1 MILGCDIFM
10 DSKNTTKSLTEQLE
24 AFFKLMPFD
33 YIFAAF
39 CTGFCFSSFATLI
52 TTEGNYTQLDYV
64 ANVNF
69 ELVLITAVFI
79 ACALIFT
86 SIFIKDKITIPASL
100 LVSSILFSSTLAYK
114 GCSINDSSTQNI
126 YMNIGIAF
134 VMFLVVSWV
143 CKDNKLNI
151 SAIKLPKHSSWFVAG
166 AGIILF
172 TVLISIAS
180 ISRYSGYMSHNFDFG
195 IFAQMFE
202 NMRTTGLA
210 DTTVERNVLMSHF
223 GVHFSPFY
231 YVLLPFY
238 AICPRPETLLV
249 LQALFVTAGAVPVV
263 LMCKHFKFSELVTG
277 LCCLMYLFYP
287 TLANGC
293 LYDFHENKFLTVLIM
308 WAMYFIVKEKW
319 VGIVIFCAL
328 ILTVKEDAAIYVMS
342 IALYMILTRKQY
354 YLGGAILAGA
364 VIYFSIATSVVAT
377 LGDGVMTNRLENYM
391 ANGESGFSAVIKT
404 CLSNFGYFIS
414 QVFVADKIMFMC
426 WMLIPV
432 AFAPFISKNKTLI
445 VLLIPMLVVDLM
457 SNWKY
462 QYDVKFQYTYGV
474 AGLILF
480 MAYLVMAEAKPE
492 TRRFILTFGLSM
504 CIVMSFS
511 LFFPRAEY
519 YNKWG
524 KENAEMAEKYN
535 ELIATIPT
543 DAEITADGIY
553 IPHMYNFPKLYQYP
567 NLHGD
572 RQNKQT
578 EYLLVSGNNVRN
590 NTDNLAVFMSDDYTL
605 VSEANDMQLYKLN

>member
-1 MILGCDIFM
+1 M
-10 DSKNTTKSLTEQLE
+10 DNKKTTKSLTEQLE

-33 YIFAAF
+33 YIFAAL
-39 CTGFCFSSFATLI
+39 CTGFCFSSFITLI
-52 TTEGNYTQLDYV
+52 TTEGEYTKLEYV
-64 ANVNF
+64 TNINL
-69 ELVLITAVFI
+69 ELTLISAVFI
-79 ACALIFT
+79 ASALIY
-86 SIFIKDKITIPASL
+86 SSVLIRNNFIIPASL
-100 LVSSILFSSTLAYK
+100 LASSILFGSTLVYQGCSVNNSSTE
-114 GCSINDSSTQNI
+114 NI

-143 CKDNKLNI
+143 CKDNKL
-151 SAIKLPKHSSWFVAG
+151 SLKGLKLPEHTSWFVAG
-166 AGIILF
+166 TGIILF
-172 TVLISIAS
+172 TVFIAMASIA
-180 ISRYSGYMSHNFDFG
+180 RYNAYMAHNFDFG

-202 NMRTTGLA
+202 NMRRTGLA

-249 LQALFVTAGAVPVV
+249 IQAFFVTAGAVPVA
-263 LMCKHFKFSELVTG
+263 LICKHFKFSELTTG

-342 IALYMILTRKQY
+342 IALYMILTRKEY

-364 VIYFSIATSVVAT
+364 VVYFSIATSVVAT
-377 LGDGVMTNRLENYM
+377 LGDGVMTDRLQNYM
-391 ANGESGFSAVIKT
+391 AGGETGFGAVAKT
-404 CLSNFGYFIS
+404 CLANFGYFIS
-414 QVFVADKIMFMC
+414 QVFTTNKLMFMC
-426 WMLIPV
+426 WILIPV

-457 SNWKY
+457 SNWQY
-462 QYDVKFQYTYGV
+462 QYDVGFQYTYGV
-474 AGLILF
+474 AGLVLF
-480 MAYLVMAEAKPE
+480 MAYLVMSEAKPD
-492 TRRFILTFGLSM
+492 TRRFILTFSLSM
-504 CIVMSFS
+504 CIIMSFS
-511 LFFPRAEY
+511 LFFPRAVY
-519 YNKWG
+519 YNKSRVT
-524 KENAEMAEKYN
+524 NAEMAEKYN

-543 DAEITADGIY
+543 NAEVTADGVY
-553 IPHMYNFPKLYQYP
+553 IPHMYNFPELYQYP

-578 EYLLVSGNNVRN
+578 EYLLVSGNNVGN
-590 NTDNLAVFMSDDYTL
+590 NTDDLATFMGDDYTL
-605 VSEANDMQLYKLN
+605 ISEAGNMQLYKLK

>member
-1 MILGCDIFM
+1 M
-10 DSKNTTKSLTEQLE
+10 DNENTSKSLTKQLE

-33 YIFAAF
+33 YIFAAL
-39 CTGFCFSSFATLI
+39 CTGFCFSSFITLV
-52 TTEGNYTQLDYV
+52 TTDGKYTQLEYV
-64 ANVNF
+64 TNVNL
-69 ELVLITAVFI
+69 ELTLITAVFI
-79 ACALIFT
+79 ASALIFT
-86 SIFIKDKITIPASL
+86 SVFVRNKVIIPVAL
-100 LVSSILFSSTLAYK
+100 LVSSILFGSTLAYQ
-114 GCSINDSSTQNI
+114 GCSLNDSSTENI

-143 CKDNKLNI
+143 CKDNKLHLGDF
-151 SAIKLPKHSSWFVAG
+151 KLPKHTSWFVAG
-166 AGIILF
+166 AGIVLF
-172 TVLISIAS
+172 TVMISVAS
-180 ISRYSGYMSHNFDFG
+180 ISRYNAYMAHNFDLG
-195 IFAQMFE
+195 IFTQMFE

-210 DTTVERNVLMSHF
+210 DTTVERNTLMSHF

-249 LQALFVTAGAVPVV
+249 IQALFVTAGAVPVV
-263 LMCKHFKFSELVTG
+263 LICKHFKFSELVTA

-319 VGIVIFCAL
+319 VGIVVFCAL
-328 ILTVKEDAAIYVMS
+328 ILTVKEDAAIYVMA
-342 IALYMILTRKQY
+342 IALYMIITRKQY
-354 YLGGAILAGA
+354 YLGGAIFASA

-377 LGDGVMTNRLENYM
+377 LGDGVMTDRLANYM
-391 ANGESGFSAVIKT
+391 TNGETGFSAVIKT
-404 CLSNFGYFIS
+404 CLANFGYFIS
-414 QVFVADKIMFMC
+414 QIFTTDKIMFMC

-480 MAYLVMAEAKPE
+480 MAYLVMSQAKPN
-492 TRRFILTFGLSM
+492 TRRFILTFSLSM

-511 LFFPRAEY
+511 LFFPRGAY
-519 YNKWG
+519 YYKCG
-524 KENAEMAEKYN
+524 KTNAEMAEKYN
-535 ELIATIPT
+535 ELIETIPT
-543 DAEITADGIY
+543 DAEVTADSIY

-567 NLHGD
+567 NVSGN
-572 RQNKQT
+572 RQNNQT

-590 NTDNLAVFMSDDYTL
+590 NTSDLAIFMGDSYTL
-605 VSEANDMQLYKLN
+605 VSEANDMQLYKLK

>member
-1 MILGCDIFM
+1 M
-10 DSKNTTKSLTEQLE
+10 DNGNTTKSLTEQLE
-24 AFFKLMPFD
+24 AFFKLIPFD
-33 YIFAAF
+33 YIFAAL
-39 CTGFCFSSFATLI
+39 CTGFCFSSFATLVS
-52 TTEGNYTQLDYV
+52 TEGEYTELEYV
-64 ANVNF
+64 ASVNF
-69 ELVLITAVFI
+69 EFVIITTIFI
-79 ACALIFT
+79 ALALIFA
-86 SIFIKDKITIPASL
+86 SILIKGKILIPASL
-100 LVSSILFSSTLAYK
+100 LVSSILFGSALAYQ
-114 GCSINDSSTQNI
+114 GCYVYDSSTQNI

-134 VMFLVVSWV
+134 VMFLVVSWI
-143 CKDNKLNI
+143 CKDNKL
-151 SAIKLPKHSSWFVAG
+151 SLGAFKLPKHTSWFVAG
-166 AGIILF
+166 ASIILF
-172 TVLISIAS
+172 TVFISMAS
-180 ISRYSGYMSHNFDFG
+180 ISRYSAYMAHNFDFG

-231 YVLLPFY
+231 YALLPFY

-249 LQALFVTAGAVPVV
+249 IQALFVTAGAVPVV
-263 LMCKHFKFSELVTG
+263 LICKHFKFSELVTA

-328 ILTVKEDAAIYVMS
+328 ILTVKEDAAIYVMA

-354 YLGGAILAGA
+354 CLGSAILAGA

-377 LGDGVMTNRLENYM
+377 LGDGVMTDRLQNYM
-391 ANGESGFSAVIKT
+391 ANGETGFGAVAKT
-404 CLSNFGYFIS
+404 CLANFGYFIS
-414 QVFVADKIMFMC
+414 QVFVTDKIMFMC

-432 AFAPFISKNKTLI
+432 AFTPFISKNKTLM

-462 QYDVKFQYTYGV
+462 QYDVGFQYTYGV
-474 AGLILF
+474 AGLVLF
-480 MAYLVMAEAKPE
+480 MAYLVMSEAKPD
-492 TRRFILTFGLSM
+492 TRRFILTFSLSM

-511 LFFPRAEY
+511 LFFPRAAH
-519 YNKWG
+519 YNKAR
-524 KENAEMAEKYN
+524 EINAEMAEKYN

-543 DAEITADGIY
+543 NAEVTADSAY
-553 IPHMYNFPKLYQYP
+553 IPHMYNFPELYQYP

-578 EYLLVSGNNVRN
+578 EYLLVSGNSVRN
-590 NTDNLAVFMSDDYTL
+590 NIDDLATFIGDDYAL
-605 VSEANDMQLYKLN
+605 VSEANDMQLYKLK